1 MEMNEPQ
8 QAGRFPGSCIYQLK
22 DGKLQNGD
30 FHWRF
35 VSWYRTVS
43 NLGTKNLKENGFRS
57 GGCIHYWPLRR
68 PDVLRESSLGGVLD
82 PQFI

>member
-1 MEMNEPQ
+1 MEINEPQ
-8 QAGRFPGSCIYQLK
+8 RLEIPGSCIYQLK
-22 DGKLQNGD
+22 MGSYNMAISKLALLVDPEGIKLG
-30 FHWRF
+30 HKKTCRKMAF
-35 VSWYRTVS
+35 VR
-43 NLGTKNLKENGFRS
+43 